1 MAQESYHITATL
13 EANAKGFESAFSSAE
28 RAVSNFESNAGGG
41 MDNFQSKFGKAVS
54 GIGGMAGKI
63 GNVMTVASTAILAGT
78 AAAGAGLVK
87 MGMSAIDSA
96 ADMAV
101 VEAQYKQVF
110 TGIEGAAGKALD
122 GMSEQWNIVPQRL
135 QEPMSAFQSFF
146 KSVGK
151 DGTAALDS
159 TSKAMQIA
167 ADSSAFYDKSL
178 EDTSASLKGFLMGNY
193 ENGDALGVNT
203 NLTKIAKAY
212 NDEYGGSFQDLAD
225 AAQQDFLLEY
235 IGSVQKASGV
245 TGQAAREQD
254 NWANVV
260 GNAQQKFENFKA
272 SIGEQFLPALTKGL
286 QALGPVFDAV
296 GDKVTAF
303 FESAK
308 GQEVIKQFGDTVQ
321 MLGDKLLSLVQN
333 VDIGAITD
341 QIGQF
346 ITSFTNG
353 DLAGTISGW
362 IDSLV
367 SFGTQVAQIL
377 PILIQWAPTIL
388 KVAIALKGLSFIATL
403 VPLITGI
410 GSAISG
416 VVGFFGGFS
425 AILASVG
432 GAIGTVATVIG
443 GALTAI
449 AAFLGLPVIAVAALA
464 AAIGV
469 AVAFII
475 THWEQTKEVVGN
487 VCESIGSFFSG
498 LGDTIGSIAGSIGE
512 WFSGIGRWAGDMAS
526 SVGSFF
532 SSMASKVSGVVS
544 GMVSSVTGFFSN
556 LFSSIGNIVGNIVNS
571 ISNGFNN
578 AKNTAMNITRS
589 IVSGV
594 VSTFKNIV
602 SGISSTVGNI
612 TSTISNGLSNAL
624 SSVLDFGSKFFD
636 AGANIVGMIADG
648 ISGAVG
654 KVTGAIGDITQKIR
668 NFLPFSPAKEGP
680 LRDIHK
686 LNFGGT
692 ISQGIYHGEREIS
705 RAMDSVMD
713 LDALNNVGT
722 MSLGAQVGR
731 SFDGM
736 FKGELQGSSQTIQ
749 TVVNLDGQTI
759 AVASAPY
766 QQKELDSLDNRNNRL
781 YGI

>member
-1 MAQESYHITATL
+1 MASESYHITATL
-13 EANAKGFESAFSSAE
+13 EANARGFESAFSSAE
-28 RAVSNFESNAGGG
+28 RAVSGFESRAGGG
-41 MDNFQSKFGKAVS
+41 MDNFQSRFKGAVS
-54 GIGGMAGKI
+54 GIGNAAGKI
-63 GNVMTVASTAILAGT
+63 GNIMAIASTAVLAGT
-78 AAAGAGLVK
+78 AAVGVGLVK
-87 MGMSAIDSA
+87 MGMSAVESA
-96 ADMAV
+96 SEMAV

-110 TGIEGAAGKALD
+110 TGIESAAGKALN
-122 GMSEQWNIVPQRL
+122 GMSKQWNIVPQRL

-151 DGTAALDS
+151 DGAAALDS

-203 NLTKIAKAY
+203 NLTKIAAAY
-212 NDEYGGSFQDLAD
+212 NEKYSGTFQDLSD

-235 IGSVQKASGV
+235 IGQIQEASGV

-254 NWANVV
+254 NWSNVV

-272 SIGEQFLPALTKGL
+272 SIGEQFLPALTKAL

-296 GDKVTAF
+296 GDKIAAF

-308 GQEVIKQFGDTVQ
+308 GKEVIKQFSDTVE
-321 MLGDKLLSLVQN
+321 MLSNKLLTLVQK
-333 VDIGAITD
+333 VDLGVIAD
-341 QIGQF
+341 QVGNF
-346 ITSFTNG
+346 INSFTNG
-353 DLAGTISGW
+353 NLSGTISSW

-367 SFGTQVAQIL
+367 SFGKQVAQIL
-377 PILIQWAPTIL
+377 PLLIEWTPTIL
-388 KVAIALKGLSFIATL
+388 KVAVAMKGLSFIVSIASL
-403 VPLITGI
+403 
-410 GSAISG
+410 
-416 VVGFFGGFS
+416 FS
-425 AILASVG
+425 TVA
-432 GAIGTVATVIG
+432 GAIGT
-443 GALTAI
+443 ALTAI
-449 AAFLGLPVIAVAALA
+449 AAFISLPVIAVAALVA
-464 AAIGV
+464 AVGV
-469 AVAFII
+469 AVAFIV
-475 THWEQTKEVVGN
+475 THWEETKQVVGM
-487 VCESIGSFFSG
+487 VCEAIGSFFSG
-498 LGDTIGSIAGSIGE
+498 LGVTIGEIANSIGE

-532 SSMASKVSGVVS
+532 SSMGSTVSSTVSGL
-544 GMVSSVTGFFSN
+544 VSSVTGFFSN
-556 LFSSIGNIVGNIVNS
+556 LFSSIGSTVSNIVNVVSNGFNSANNIAMNIISSLVSGVINTFGNIVGGISSIVGNI
-571 ISNGFNN
+571 G
-578 AKNTAMNITRS
+578 
-589 IVSGV
+589 
-594 VSTFKNIV
+594 
-602 SGISSTVGNI
+602 
-612 TSTISNGLSNAL
+612 STISNGLSSAL
-624 SSVLDFGSKFFD
+624 SSVLDFGSRFFD
-636 AGANIVGMIADG
+636 AGANIVNMIASG

-654 KVTGAIGDITQKIR
+654 KVTSAIGDITQKIR

-692 ISQGIYHGEREIS
+692 ISQGIYHGEREITK
-705 RAMDSVMD
+705 AMDSVMD

-736 FKGELQGSSQTIQ
+736 FKGEVQGSSQTIQ

-766 QQKELDSLDNRNNRL
+766 QQKELDSLSNRNDRL
-781 YGI
+781 YGIGG